1 MALTPFRVPAG
12 TPVYVGAPA
21 NPMSL
26 EYSTLIGAAASRT
39 RGILEAHL
47 PQCFAPPALAEPEQ
61 VLVVLVNPGPEA
73 NQILDALALELSRA
87 LPKDF
92 KLAMW
97 PMTEQSAVLPTVREA
112 NCRVR

>member
-1 MALTPFRVPAG
+1 MTVRHRLVINADDLGF
-12 TPVYVGAPA
+12 APGV
-21 NPMSL
+21 N
-26 EYSTLIGAAASRT
+26 

-47 PQCFAPPALAEPEQ
+47 PQCFAPPALPEPEQ

-73 NQILDALALELSRA
+73 SQILDALAIELNKV